1 MTLSF
6 KELAD
11 SFNALQ
17 EKHKHEVKT
26 LERKHKLEKDNLL
39 AKQHE
44 ELQEIKLSSIFHVG
58 DVIALGKVDYL
69 PTSHYIETF
78 NIVAVGSD
86 YLVGFDP
93 KTCDNELLSWGDLLS
108 SEKLYHNGNEVLL

>member
-17 EKHKHEVKT
+17 EKHKQELKT
-26 LERKHKLEKDNLL
+26 LERKQELEKVNFL

-58 DVIALGKVDYL
+58 DVIALDKVDYV
-69 PTSHYIETF
+69 ETF

-93 KTCDNELLSWGDLLS
+93 KTCVNKLLSWRDLLS